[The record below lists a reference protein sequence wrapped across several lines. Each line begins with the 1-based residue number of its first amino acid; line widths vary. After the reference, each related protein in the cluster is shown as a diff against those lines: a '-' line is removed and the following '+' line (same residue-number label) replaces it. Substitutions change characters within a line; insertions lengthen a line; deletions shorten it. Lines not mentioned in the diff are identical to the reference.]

1 MAKKETKKSTT
12 TEMVEEVVETPTE
25 EVEATEEIVEETP
38 VEEPVVEQEVK
49 EETPV
54 EAPVEGVDKESVT
67 EEEYLMVGY
76 EDYTGKFTPDVDGR
90 LIELIVPDGMAGRV
104 TTLLGEYDLIITINE
119 DGRFTVGPFSGD
131 KFNEAVRLVAGCGVM
146 YRI

>member
-1 MAKKETKKSTT
+1 MAKKETKKPQDTSV
-12 TEMVEEVVETPTE
+12 TEVAEEVVETPVEE
-25 EVEATEEIVEETP
+25 EVEEVVEPVAEPEVVEETP
-38 VEEPVVEQEVK
+38 V
-49 EETPV
+49 
-54 EAPVEGVDKESVT
+54 APVEGVDKDSVT

>member
-1 MAKKETKKSTT
+1 MAKKETKKPQDTSV
-12 TEMVEEVVETPTE
+12 TEVAEEVVETPVEE
-25 EVEATEEIVEETP
+25 EVEEVVEPVAEPEVVEETP
-38 VEEPVVEQEVK
+38 VVA
-49 EETPV
+49 T
-54 EAPVEGVDKESVT
+54 VEGVDKESVT

>member
-1 MAKKETKKSTT
+1 MAKKEIKKPQDTSV
-12 TEMVEEVVETPTE
+12 TEVAEEVVETPVEE
-25 EVEATEEIVEETP
+25 EVEEVTEPVAEPEVVEETP
-38 VEEPVVEQEVK
+38 VV
-49 EETPV
+49 
-54 EAPVEGVDKESVT
+54 APVEGVDKDSVT

>member
-1 MAKKETKKSTT
+1 MAKKETKKPQDTPV
-12 TEMVEEVVETPTE
+12 TEVIEEVVETPVEE
-25 EVEATEEIVEETP
+25 EVEEVTEPVAEPEVVEETP
-38 VEEPVVEQEVK
+38 VV
-49 EETPV
+49 
-54 EAPVEGVDKESVT
+54 APVEGVDKESVT

>member
-1 MAKKETKKSTT
+1 MAKKEIKKPQDTSV
-12 TEMVEEVVETPTE
+12 TEVAEEVVETPVEE
-25 EVEATEEIVEETP
+25 EVEEVVEPVAEPEVVEETP
-38 VEEPVVEQEVK
+38 VV
-49 EETPV
+49 
-54 EAPVEGVDKESVT
+54 APVEGVDKESVT